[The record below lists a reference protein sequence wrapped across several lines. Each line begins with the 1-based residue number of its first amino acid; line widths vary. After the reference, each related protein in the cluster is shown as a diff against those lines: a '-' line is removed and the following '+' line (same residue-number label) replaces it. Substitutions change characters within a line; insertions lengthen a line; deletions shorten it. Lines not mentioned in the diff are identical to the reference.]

1 MICKEVI
8 GTLVKDN
15 GFGLLVT
22 KPQGS
27 ESVFLKVLKGS
38 SEEKGNKSGTEDP
51 IKFGFLI
58 VAQLT
63 AAQELN
69 TEFNGKW
76 IGRSK
81 LAMYLARD
89 SYRQVQTLPSQKWMD
104 RTIIEDRN
112 NRKAFKGQSSALEV
126 KSSMEIRDGKTVE
139 GLVQQPSFCAVQ
151 VGQKFGLNCKELESI
166 SQTSLKQ
173 DLCLEAS
180 RDSSKSMKNRL
191 HDEDQSSYILDM
203 QDRRLQKSQSH
214 QSLARDHIRYLD
226 KWERNK
232 WNLSEQVD
240 NSSSESSKRKY
251 G

>member
-1 MICKEVI
+1 MALFNGKRHI
-8 GTLVKDN
+8 KDIILPKQKDKFN
-15 GFGLLVT
+15 
-22 KPQGS
+22 
-27 ESVFLKVLKGS
+27 
-38 SEEKGNKSGTEDP
+38 NR
-51 IKFGFLI
+51 FGFLI

-151 VGQKFGLNCKELESI
+151 GMITKQCQQILNRSFIGTTIETIKE
-166 SQTSLKQ
+166 
-173 DLCLEAS
+173 D
-180 RDSSKSMKNRL
+180 
-191 HDEDQSSYILDM
+191 IL
-203 QDRRLQKSQSH
+203 
-214 QSLARDHIRYLD
+214 
-226 KWERNK
+226 
-232 WNLSEQVD
+232 
-240 NSSSESSKRKY
+240 
-251 G
+251 

>member
-1 MICKEVI
+1 MVCITTRKVI
-8 GTLVKDN
+8 PAEET
-15 GFGLLVT
+15 
-22 KPQGS
+22 
-27 ESVFLKVLKGS
+27 LKVMVKGLGYWVRIN
-38 SEEKGNKSGTEDP
+38 ETNV
-51 IKFGFLI
+51 
-58 VAQLT
+58 VA
-63 AAQELN
+63 
-69 TEFNGKW
+69 
-76 IGRSK
+76 
-81 LAMYLARD
+81 
-89 SYRQVQTLPSQKWMD
+89 
-104 RTIIEDRN
+104 
-112 NRKAFKGQSSALEV
+112 
-126 KSSMEIRDGKTVE
+126 
-139 GLVQQPSFCAVQ
+139 